1 MLAAGLKASLEDVDD
16 GGHDA
21 DDVYDDDE
29 VLPPLL
35 DDEVLLET
43 AKARY
48 DDILAKRSKKKAA
61 GSGTPLTQREKA
73 EAFVDLLKTEN
84 ADNVFSRSGG
94 KLFTDGSNVGAWW
107 NSVTKVGGTID
118 RVNEVKAILMADP
131 TAKARY
137 DDIQAKRSKKKAAG
151 PVTPLTQREKAE
163 AFVDLLETENADD
176 VFSYS
181 GGNSFTDGVNVG
193 TWWRNVTQVGGL
205 IDEDNDVRVQLPCGY
220 GKSQLAV

>member
-61 GSGTPLTQREKA
+61 G
-73 EAFVDLLKTEN
+73 
-84 ADNVFSRSGG
+84 
-94 KLFTDGSNVGAWW
+94 
-107 NSVTKVGGTID
+107 
-118 RVNEVKAILMADP
+118 
-131 TAKARY
+131 
-137 DDIQAKRSKKKAAG
+137 
-151 PVTPLTQREKAE
+151 PVTPLTPLEKAE

-181 GGNSFTDGVNVG
+181 GENLFTDGVKVG
-193 TWWRNVTQVGGL
+193 TWWRNATKVGGL

>member
-35 DDEVLLET
+35 DDEV
-43 AKARY
+43 
-48 DDILAKRSKKKAA
+48 
-61 GSGTPLTQREKA
+61 
-73 EAFVDLLKTEN
+73 
-84 ADNVFSRSGG
+84 
-94 KLFTDGSNVGAWW
+94 
-107 NSVTKVGGTID
+107 
-118 RVNEVKAILMADP
+118 
-131 TAKARY
+131 
-137 DDIQAKRSKKKAAG
+137 
-151 PVTPLTQREKAE
+151 
-163 AFVDLLETENADD
+163 LLETENADD